1 MKAAY
6 EAVAHGDDDARNIT
20 KIAEKWNAAGV
31 TGLNGQPWSASTLS
45 LFLRSPRNA
54 ALREYGGEI
63 LRTDDGE
70 PVRGTWTPLVSE
82 ELWRAA
88 QVVLNGNA
96 HAPKSI
102 RKHLLTGVLRC
113 GKTGDDGTQ
122 CLGSMGGQWVRQA
135 GNQDAPKAYTIAYTC
150 KTCRGVTVRAE
161 HVEPL
166 LMGLLVRR
174 LSRPDAVKLL
184 RKKES
189 TSAEAEKLHD
199 EEKALLA
206 RLDAIGVERGLEL
219 LTGRQ
224 AKLATDVVQAK
235 LDAIGKRQQDQNQ
248 KRALDGIPL
257 GTAEVGEKVQA
268 LSPDRL
274 RAVLNA
280 LVAVTVL
287 PVGKGGHAF
296 NRERIAVVWK
306 QGG

>member
-45 LFLRSPRNA
+45 LFLCSPRNA
-54 ALREYGGEI
+54 ATAARSSDRRRRAGEGHV
-63 LRTDDGE
+63 DAVGA
-70 PVRGTWTPLVSE
+70 SE

-135 GNQDAPKAYTIAYTC
+135 GNQDAPEAYTIAYTC

-166 LMGLLVRR
+166 LMGAA
-174 LSRPDAVKLL
+174 PC
-184 RKKES
+184 
-189 TSAEAEKLHD
+189 
-199 EEKALLA
+199 
-206 RLDAIGVERGLEL
+206 GGCRG
-219 LTGRQ
+219 RM
-224 AKLATDVVQAK
+224 
-235 LDAIGKRQQDQNQ
+235 
-248 KRALDGIPL
+248 P
-257 GTAEVGEKVQA
+257 
-268 LSPDRL
+268 
-274 RAVLNA
+274 
-280 LVAVTVL
+280 
-287 PVGKGGHAF
+287 
-296 NRERIAVVWK
+296 
-306 QGG
+306 